1 SADFLPA
8 GGQGVIALQ
17 VREGDE
23 GAKAI
28 VGSVNHA
35 ETLLCLRAEREF
47 LRLLQGDC
55 GSPVGVLATIDGSE
69 MTLRA
74 QVFEPERIE
83 PRTACVKG
91 EATSAVHLAQRLW
104 DSING

>member
-1 SADFLPA
+1 
-8 GGQGVIALQ
+8 
-17 VREGDE
+17 
-23 GAKAI
+23 AKAI
-28 VGSVNHA
+28 VDSVNHA
-35 ETLLCLRAEREF
+35 ETLLCLSAEREF

-55 GSPVGVLATIDGSE
+55 GSPVGVLATISGSE

-74 QVFEPERIE
+74 QIFGPERIE

-91 EATSAVHLAQRLW
+91 DGEFAVQLAQRLW